1 MVRGPVIDADGHILE
16 RSQDVWRYIEPP
28 FDKRGGGL
36 WQGGHPW
43 DAELAGTL
51 TNREYKDGGLEPE
64 RQVDTWLRIAERENI
79 ETAVL
84 FPTGSGHVAYIPEPA
99 WAVAVSRATNT
110 HFATDYG
117 AASPRLRPVGVLP
130 MRDPQAAAEE
140 LRRAVTE
147 LGLVSFE
154 ILSQG
159 LTMGFGD
166 PFYDPIFAEAERLG
180 VPLCI
185 HGTRSKPE
193 EVGGDRFK
201 TFAEVHTYV
210 FPASVTLHF
219 VSTMANG
226 VLERF
231 PKLKLAFLE
240 IGATWLP
247 YWLDRLDEHWELRG
261 AQEMPHVTKRPT
273 DVFRE
278 HEVYVSVEPE
288 ETLLPQVIEH
298 LGDDHFL
305 FASDVPHWDARF
317 PENLEYLES
326 RQDIPA
332 ASLRKITYD
341 NGKRLFGL

>member
-1 MVRGPVIDADGHILE
+1 MTRAPVIDADGHILE
-16 RSQDVWRYIEPP
+16 RQEDVRKYLKPP
-28 FDKRGGGL
+28 WDRRRGGL
-36 WQGGHPW
+36 WEGSYPW
-43 DAELAGTL
+43 DTELSGTL
-51 TNREYKDGGLEPE
+51 TNHDYRDGGLEPE
-64 RQVDTWLRIAERENI
+64 RQVETWLRIADRENI

-84 FPTGSGHVAYIPEPA
+84 FPTGSGHVAYIPEPE
-99 WAVAVSRATNT
+99 WAVAVCRAVNT

-117 AASPRLRPVGVLP
+117 SRSPRLRPVGVLP
-130 MRDPQAAAEE
+130 MQDPQAAADE
-140 LRRAVTE
+140 LRHAVTE

-159 LTMGFGD
+159 LPVGLGD
-166 PFYDPIFAEAERLG
+166 PSYDPLYAEAERLG

-185 HGTRSKPE
+185 HGTRSKLA

-210 FPASVTLHF
+210 FPASITLHF
-219 VSTMANG
+219 TSIMANG

-231 PKLKLAFLE
+231 PGLKLAFLE

-261 AQEMPHVTKRPT
+261 EHEMPHVSKRPT

-288 ETLLPQVIEH
+288 ETLLPQVLEH
-298 LGDDHFL
+298 IGDDHFL

-317 PENLEYLES
+317 PENLEFLES
-326 RQDIPA
+326 REDIPQE
-332 ASLRKITYD
+332 SIRKIVYD
-341 NGKRLFGL
+341 NAKRLFGL